1 MPESSPSC
9 VAWGRAWGPLAHAS
23 ADRAPVEASASWVS
37 LRSPLLVHLRS
48 PLLFSFLRWGSPEMS
63 VIPVISVSSMTEMT
77 GFLDLP
83 LVQKLRFQ
91 VQYAPH
97 LTV

>member
-1 MPESSPSC
+1 MPGSSPSC
-9 VAWGRAWGPLAHAS
+9 VAWGRAWGPLTHAS
-23 ADRAPVEASASWVS
+23 AELRLAPVGASASWVS

-63 VIPVISVSSMTEMT
+63 VIPIISMTEMT

>member
-1 MPESSPSC
+1 
-9 VAWGRAWGPLAHAS
+9 
-23 ADRAPVEASASWVS
+23 
-37 LRSPLLVHLRS
+37 
-48 PLLFSFLRWGSPEMS
+48 MS
-63 VIPVISVSSMTEMT
+63 VISVIPIISMTEMT
-77 GFLDLP
+77 GFLDLS